1 MRELEDGELYI
12 IQKDDLVSVGLYSK
26 KADGFVTIGRMLPFE
41 KTFFDKVGDKLELP
55 KTL

>member
-1 MRELEDGELYI
+1 MRELEGGELYI

-41 KTFFDKVGDKLELP
+41 KTFFDKIGDKLNLP
-55 KTL
+55 ETL

>member
-41 KTFFDKVGDKLELP
+41 RTFFDKVGDKLELT

>member
-1 MRELEDGELYI
+1 MRELKDGELYI

-26 KADGFVTIGRMLPFE
+26 KTDGFITFGRFLPFE
-41 KTFFDKVGDKLELP
+41 RTFFDKVGDKLELP